1 MAKDAKRLAARE
13 IKYLGNM
20 LKGLLEYADTLTE
33 SADVEKE
40 LDDLKAAVVDAKKD
54 LERTEVATKK
64 KLDAMGQDMAS
75 KLEAEKL
82 IVADIQAKRDLVQAD
97 LVQTNAALDK
107 ARGELAGVVAKQQ
120 QVEKTLADMRKK
132 LADFAAV

>member
-40 LDDLKAAVVDAKKD
+40 LDDLKAA
-54 LERTEVATKK
+54 VATKK